1 MALTKINECCCCI
14 PLKSGVVIITL
25 LWLIYGAY
33 ATVENAIYISVYRRR
48 YIAVTIL
55 YGFVTLGATFG
66 LYVLTFANTSKMLRE
81 YSIIAFFIAAV
92 EIMKN
97 LATIIIIS
105 LYKQTFSL
113 KKCANNNYDYYGGCN
128 ILIVIAV
135 ISILLSAYFPIVVLA
150 YTKRRKSKENA
161 AAATDDHPYGQ
172 TMTSVP

>member
-1 MALTKINECCCCI
+1 MALTKINKCCCCI

-33 ATVENAIYISVYRRR
+33 ATVANAIYISVYRR

-55 YGFVTLGATFG
+55 YGIVTLGATFG
-66 LYVLTFANTSKMLRE
+66 LYVLTFANTYKMLRK

-92 EIMKN
+92 EIMNN
-97 LATIIIIS
+97 LATIIIIA

-113 KKCANNNYDYYGGCN
+113 KKCAYNNYDYYGGCN

-135 ISILLSAYFPIVVLA
+135 ISILLSAYFSIVVLA
-150 YTKRRKSKENA
+150 YTKRRKSKEDA
-161 AAATDDHPYGQ
+161 AAATDDHPYGH
-172 TMTSVP
+172 TRASVP

>member
-1 MALTKINECCCCI
+1 
-14 PLKSGVVIITL
+14 
-25 LWLIYGAY
+25 
-33 ATVENAIYISVYRRR
+33 
-48 YIAVTIL
+48 
-55 YGFVTLGATFG
+55 
-66 LYVLTFANTSKMLRE
+66 MLRK

-135 ISILLSAYFPIVVLA
+135 ISILLSVRIKHTIYFFHKLFFSVL
-150 YTKRRKSKENA
+150 
-161 AAATDDHPYGQ
+161 
-172 TMTSVP
+172 